1 MSCLLSFAILSTE
14 HTMSGIVLHQYAESP
29 FSEKV
34 RAILG
39 YKGVSYQ
46 SVEIPMIMPRPD
58 TIPLTG
64 GYRKTPVMQIGADVY
79 CDTAIICRVID
90 EIYTENTIY
99 PEERI
104 GMINTV
110 AHWTDTF
117 FFKICVAI
125 AFQPK
130 AAATNP
136 LFKDDSATSAFMA
149 DRAEFSKGS
158 SELGMPF
165 ETAEPHFISHLNQ
178 MDQQLSVGGPFLF
191 GDEPSIADF
200 SNYHNVWFIYTR
212 EALRDYFS
220 PFEHL
225 LAWYEKMVSFGHGN
239 VEMIP
244 GSAALAQAIAAE
256 PEEIMDA
263 AFLDDLQAGQSVSV
277 MPIDY
282 GFQPV
287 VGELLAAG
295 MDEIAVARNDN
306 QVGRI
311 VVHFPRTG
319 FQIME

>member
-1 MSCLLSFAILSTE
+1 
-14 HTMSGIVLHQYAESP
+14 MSGIVLHQYAESP

-34 RAILG
+34 RSLLG

-79 CDTAIICRVID
+79 CDTSIICRVID
-90 EIYTENTIY
+90 EIYPENTIY
-99 PEERI
+99 PEEHLA
-104 GMINTV
+104 MINTV

-117 FFKICVAI
+117 LFKVCVAI

-136 LFKDDSATSAFMA
+136 LFQDESAMSAFMA
-149 DRAEFSKGS
+149 DRADFSKGS

-165 ETAEPHFISHLNQ
+165 ETAEPHFIAHLNQ
-178 MDQQLSVGGPFLF
+178 LDQQLFAGGPFLF
-191 GDEPSIADF
+191 GDKPSIADF
-200 SNYHNVWFIYTR
+200 STFHNVWFIYTR
-212 EALRDYFS
+212 EALRDYFA

-225 LAWYEKMVSFGHGN
+225 VAWYERMVSFGHGN
-239 VEMIP
+239 AEMIL
-244 GSAALAQAIAAE
+244 GKEALDQASASE
-256 PEEIMDA
+256 PEEMMDA
-263 AFLDDLQAGQSVSV
+263 AFLDNFQAGQSVSV

-287 VGELLAAG
+287 IGELLVAG
-295 MDEIAVARNDN
+295 MDEVAVARNND

-319 FQIME
+319 FRVAD

>member
-1 MSCLLSFAILSTE
+1 
-14 HTMSGIVLHQYAESP
+14 MSGIVLHQYAESP

-46 SVEIPMIMPRPD
+46 AVEIPMIMPRPD

-90 EIYTENTIY
+90 EIYPENTIY
-99 PEERI
+99 PEERL

-117 FFKICVAI
+117 FFKVCVAI

-200 SNYHNVWFIYTR
+200 STYHNVWFIYTR

-244 GSAALAQAIAAE
+244 GSAALAQASAAE

>member
-1 MSCLLSFAILSTE
+1 
-14 HTMSGIVLHQYAESP
+14 MSGIVLHQYAESP

-34 RAILG
+34 RSILG

-90 EIYTENTIY
+90 EIYPENTIY
-99 PEERI
+99 PEEHL

-117 FFKICVAI
+117 FFKVSVAI

-136 LFKDDSATSAFMA
+136 LFQDESAMSAFMA

-178 MDQQLSVGGPFLF
+178 LDQQLSVGGPFLF

-200 SNYHNVWFIYTR
+200 STYHNVWFIYTR

-244 GSAALAQAIAAE
+244 GSAALAQASAAE

>member
-1 MSCLLSFAILSTE
+1 
-14 HTMSGIVLHQYAESP
+14 MSGIVLHQYAESP

-46 SVEIPMIMPRPD
+46 AVEIPMIMPRPD

-90 EIYTENTIY
+90 EIYPENTIY
-99 PEERI
+99 PEERL

-117 FFKICVAI
+117 FFKVCVAI

-178 MDQQLSVGGPFLF
+178 LDQQLSVGGPFLF

-200 SNYHNVWFIYTR
+200 STYHNVWFIYTR

-244 GSAALAQAIAAE
+244 GSAALAQASVAE

-295 MDEIAVARNDN
+295 MDEIAVARNDK

>member
-1 MSCLLSFAILSTE
+1 
-14 HTMSGIVLHQYAESP
+14 
-29 FSEKV
+29 
-34 RAILG
+34 
-39 YKGVSYQ
+39 VSYQ
-46 SVEIPMIMPRPD
+46 AVEIPMIMPRPD

-90 EIYTENTIY
+90 EIYPENTIY
-99 PEERI
+99 PEERL

-117 FFKICVAI
+117 FFKVCVAI

-130 AAATNP
+130 AAVTNP
-136 LFKDDSATSAFMA
+136 LFKDDSAMSAFMA

-178 MDQQLSVGGPFLF
+178 LDQQLSVGGPFLF

-200 SNYHNVWFIYTR
+200 STYHNVWFIYTR

-244 GSAALAQAIAAE
+244 GSAALAQASAAE

>member
-1 MSCLLSFAILSTE
+1 
-14 HTMSGIVLHQYAESP
+14 MSGIVLHQYAESP

-46 SVEIPMIMPRPD
+46 AVEIPMIMPRPD

-90 EIYTENTIY
+90 EIYPENTIY
-99 PEERI
+99 PEERL

-117 FFKICVAI
+117 FFKVCVAI

-178 MDQQLSVGGPFLF
+178 LDQQLSVGGPFLF

-200 SNYHNVWFIYTR
+200 STYHNVWFIYTR

-244 GSAALAQAIAAE
+244 GSAALAQASVAE

>member
-1 MSCLLSFAILSTE
+1 
-14 HTMSGIVLHQYAESP
+14 MSGIVLHQYAESP

-46 SVEIPMIMPRPD
+46 AVEIPMIMPRPD

-90 EIYTENTIY
+90 EIYPENTIY
-99 PEERI
+99 PEERL

-117 FFKICVAI
+117 FFKVCVAI

-178 MDQQLSVGGPFLF
+178 LDQQLSVGGPFLF

-200 SNYHNVWFIYTR
+200 STYHNVWFIYTR

-244 GSAALAQAIAAE
+244 GSAALAQASAAE

-263 AFLDDLQAGQSVSV
+263 AFLDDLKAGQSVSV

>member
-1 MSCLLSFAILSTE
+1 
-14 HTMSGIVLHQYAESP
+14 MSGIVLHQYAESP

-46 SVEIPMIMPRPD
+46 AVEIPMIMPRPD

-90 EIYTENTIY
+90 EIYPENTIY
-99 PEERI
+99 PEERL

-117 FFKICVAI
+117 FFKVCVAI

-178 MDQQLSVGGPFLF
+178 LDQQLSVGGPFLF

-200 SNYHNVWFIYTR
+200 STYHNVWFIYTR

-244 GSAALAQAIAAE
+244 GSAALAQASAAE

-263 AFLDDLQAGQSVSV
+263 AFLDDLKAGQSVSV

-295 MDEIAVARNDN
+295 MDEIAVARNDK

>member
-1 MSCLLSFAILSTE
+1 
-14 HTMSGIVLHQYAESP
+14 MSGIVLHQYAESP

-46 SVEIPMIMPRPD
+46 AVEIPMIMPRPD

-90 EIYTENTIY
+90 EIYPENTIY
-99 PEERI
+99 PEERL

-117 FFKICVAI
+117 FFKVCVAI

-130 AAATNP
+130 AAVTNP
-136 LFKDDSATSAFMA
+136 LFKDDSAMSAFMA

-178 MDQQLSVGGPFLF
+178 LDQQLSVGGPFLF

-200 SNYHNVWFIYTR
+200 STYHNVWFIYTR

-244 GSAALAQAIAAE
+244 GSAALAQASAAE

>member
-1 MSCLLSFAILSTE
+1 
-14 HTMSGIVLHQYAESP
+14 MSGIVLHQYAESP

-117 FFKICVAI
+117 FFKVCVAI

-178 MDQQLSVGGPFLF
+178 LDQQLSVGGPFLF

-200 SNYHNVWFIYTR
+200 STYHNVWFIYTR

-244 GSAALAQAIAAE
+244 GSAALAQASAAE

>member
-1 MSCLLSFAILSTE
+1 
-14 HTMSGIVLHQYAESP
+14 MSGIVLHQYAESP

-34 RAILG
+34 RSLLG

-46 SVEIPMIMPRPD
+46 AVEIPMIMPRPD

-90 EIYTENTIY
+90 DIYPDHTIY
-99 PEERI
+99 PEEHLA
-104 GMINTV
+104 MINTV

-117 FFKICVAI
+117 LFKVCVSI
-125 AFQPK
+125 AFQPR

-136 LFKDDSATSAFMA
+136 LFQDENAMSAFMA

-158 SELGMPF
+158 SELGMSF
-165 ETAEPHFISHLNQ
+165 ETAEPHFIAHLNQ
-178 MDQQLSVGGPFLF
+178 LDQQLSAGGPFLF
-191 GDEPSIADF
+191 GDKPCIVDF
-200 SNYHNVWFIYTR
+200 STYHNVWFIYSR
-212 EALRDYFS
+212 EVLRDYFE

-225 LAWYEKMVSFGHGN
+225 VAWYEKMVAFGHGS
-239 VEMIP
+239 VEMIS
-244 GSAALAQAIAAE
+244 GGDALAQASAAE
-256 PEEIMDA
+256 PEEIVDA
-263 AFLDDLQAGQSVSV
+263 AFLDDFQAGQSVSV

-287 VGELLAAG
+287 NGELLAAG
-295 MDEIAVARNDN
+295 MDEIAVARNDD

-319 FQIME
+319 FQVVA

>member
-1 MSCLLSFAILSTE
+1 
-14 HTMSGIVLHQYAESP
+14 MSGIVLHQYAESP

-46 SVEIPMIMPRPD
+46 AVEIPMIMPRPD

-90 EIYTENTIY
+90 EIYPENTIY
-99 PEERI
+99 PEERL

-117 FFKICVAI
+117 FFKVCVAI

-178 MDQQLSVGGPFLF
+178 LDQQLSVGGPFLF

-200 SNYHNVWFIYTR
+200 STYHNVWFIYTR

-244 GSAALAQAIAAE
+244 GSAALAQASAAE

>member
-1 MSCLLSFAILSTE
+1 
-14 HTMSGIVLHQYAESP
+14 MSGIVLHQYAESP

-46 SVEIPMIMPRPD
+46 AVEIPMIMPRPD

-99 PEERI
+99 PEERT

-117 FFKICVAI
+117 FFKVCVAI

-136 LFKDDSATSAFMA
+136 LFKDDSAMSAFMA

-178 MDQQLSVGGPFLF
+178 LDQQLSVGGPFLF

-200 SNYHNVWFIYTR
+200 STYHNVWFIYTR

-244 GSAALAQAIAAE
+244 GAAALAQASVAE

-295 MDEIAVARNDN
+295 MDEIAVARNDK

>member
-1 MSCLLSFAILSTE
+1 
-14 HTMSGIVLHQYAESP
+14 MSGIVLHQYAESP

-46 SVEIPMIMPRPD
+46 AVEIPMIMPRPD

-90 EIYTENTIY
+90 EIYPENTIY
-99 PEERI
+99 PEERL

-117 FFKICVAI
+117 FFKVCVAI

-136 LFKDDSATSAFMA
+136 LFKDDTATSAFMA

-178 MDQQLSVGGPFLF
+178 LDQQLSVGGPFLF

-200 SNYHNVWFIYTR
+200 STYHNVWFIYTR

-244 GSAALAQAIAAE
+244 GSAALAQASAAE

>member
-14 HTMSGIVLHQYAESP
+14 YTMSGIVLHQYAESP

-46 SVEIPMIMPRPD
+46 AVEIPMIMPRPD

-90 EIYTENTIY
+90 EIYPENTIY
-99 PEERI
+99 PEERL

-117 FFKICVAI
+117 FFKVCVAI

-178 MDQQLSVGGPFLF
+178 LDQQLSVGGPFLF

-200 SNYHNVWFIYTR
+200 STYHNVWFIYTR

-244 GSAALAQAIAAE
+244 GSAALAQASVAE

-263 AFLDDLQAGQSVSV
+263 AFLDDLKAGQSVSV

-295 MDEIAVARNDN
+295 MDEIAVARNDK

>member
-1 MSCLLSFAILSTE
+1 
-14 HTMSGIVLHQYAESP
+14 MSGIVLHQYAESP

-46 SVEIPMIMPRPD
+46 AVEIPMIMPRPD

-90 EIYTENTIY
+90 EIYPENTIY
-99 PEERI
+99 PEERL

-117 FFKICVAI
+117 FFKVCVAI

-178 MDQQLSVGGPFLF
+178 LDQQLSVGGPFLF

-200 SNYHNVWFIYTR
+200 STYHNVWFIYTR

-244 GSAALAQAIAAE
+244 GSAALAQASVAE

-263 AFLDDLQAGQSVSV
+263 AFLDDLKAGQSVSV

-295 MDEIAVARNDN
+295 MDEIAVARNDK

>member
-1 MSCLLSFAILSTE
+1 MI
-14 HTMSGIVLHQYAESP
+14 GIVLHQYAESP

-34 RAILG
+34 RLMLG
-39 YKGVSYQ
+39 YKGASYQ
-46 SVEIPMIMPRPD
+46 TVEIPMIMPRPD
-58 TIPLTG
+58 TMPLTG

-90 EIYTENTIY
+90 EIYPENTIY
-99 PEERI
+99 PEEHLA
-104 GMINTV
+104 MINTV

-117 FFKICVAI
+117 FFKVCVAI

-136 LFKDDSATSAFMA
+136 LFQDESAMSAFMA

-165 ETAEPHFISHLNQ
+165 ETAEPHFIAHLSQ
-178 MDQQLSVGGPFLF
+178 LDQQLAAGGPFLF
-191 GDEPSIADF
+191 GDKPCIADF
-200 SNYHNVWFIYTR
+200 STYHNVWFIYTR
-212 EALRDYFS
+212 EALRDYFA

-225 LAWYEKMVSFGHGN
+225 VAWYEKMLSFGHGDRD
-239 VEMIP
+239 MIS
-244 GSAALAQAIAAE
+244 GEDGLAQANSSE
-256 PEEIMDA
+256 PEEMVEA
-263 AFLDDLQAGQSVSV
+263 AFLDNFQAGQPVSV

-287 VGELLAAG
+287 TGELLAAG
-295 MDEIAVARNDN
+295 LDEIAVARTDD

-311 VVHFPRTG
+311 VVHFPRAG
-319 FQIME
+319 FQVVK

>member
-1 MSCLLSFAILSTE
+1 
-14 HTMSGIVLHQYAESP
+14 MSGIVLHQYAESP

-34 RAILG
+34 RSILG

-58 TIPLTG
+58 TMPLTG

-90 EIYTENTIY
+90 EIYPENTIY
-99 PEERI
+99 PEEHL

-117 FFKICVAI
+117 LFKVCVAI

-136 LFKDDSATSAFMA
+136 LFQDESAMSAFMA

-178 MDQQLSVGGPFLF
+178 LDQQLSVGGPFLF

-200 SNYHNVWFIYTR
+200 STYHNVWFIYTR

-244 GSAALAQAIAAE
+244 GSAALAQASAAE

>member
-1 MSCLLSFAILSTE
+1 
-14 HTMSGIVLHQYAESP
+14 MSGIVLHQYAQSP

-34 RAILG
+34 RSLLG

-90 EIYTENTIY
+90 EIYPEKTIY
-99 PEERI
+99 PEEHLA
-104 GMINTV
+104 MINTV

-117 FFKICVAI
+117 LFKVCVSI

-136 LFKDDSATSAFMA
+136 LFQDEKTMSAFMA

-158 SELGMPF
+158 SELGMSF
-165 ETAEPHFISHLNQ
+165 ETAEPHFIAHLNQ
-178 MDQQLSVGGPFLF
+178 LDQQLSAGGPFLF
-191 GDEPSIADF
+191 GDKPSIADF
-200 SNYHNVWFIYTR
+200 STFHNMWFIYTR
-212 EALRDYFS
+212 EVLRDYFT

-225 LAWYEKMVSFGHGN
+225 VAWYEKMVSFGHGN
-239 VEMIP
+239 VESIP
-244 GSAALAQAIAAE
+244 GKDALAQARASE
-256 PEEIMDA
+256 PEEMVDA
-263 AFLDDLQAGQSVSV
+263 AFLDDFQAGQSVSV

-287 VGELLAAG
+287 IGELLTAG
-295 MDEIAVARNDN
+295 MDEIAVARNDD

-319 FQIME
+319 FQVVE

>member
-1 MSCLLSFAILSTE
+1 M
-14 HTMSGIVLHQYAESP
+14 
-29 FSEKV
+29 
-34 RAILG
+34 
-39 YKGVSYQ
+39 
-46 SVEIPMIMPRPD
+46 
-58 TIPLTG
+58 
-64 GYRKTPVMQIGADVY
+64 
-79 CDTAIICRVID
+79 
-90 EIYTENTIY
+90 
-99 PEERI
+99 
-104 GMINTV
+104 
-110 AHWTDTF
+110 
-117 FFKICVAI
+117 
-125 AFQPK
+125 
-130 AAATNP
+130 
-136 LFKDDSATSAFMA
+136 SAFMA
-149 DRAEFSKGS
+149 DRAAFSKGS

-178 MDQQLSVGGPFLF
+178 LDQQLSVGGPFLF

-200 SNYHNVWFIYTR
+200 STYHNVWFIYTR

-244 GSAALAQAIAAE
+244 GSAALAQASAAE

>member
-1 MSCLLSFAILSTE
+1 
-14 HTMSGIVLHQYAESP
+14 MSGIVLHQYAESP

-46 SVEIPMIMPRPD
+46 AVEIPMIMPRPD

-90 EIYTENTIY
+90 EIYPENTIY
-99 PEERI
+99 PEERL

-117 FFKICVAI
+117 FFKVCVAI

-178 MDQQLSVGGPFLF
+178 LDQQLSVGGPFLF

-200 SNYHNVWFIYTR
+200 STYHNVWFIYTR

-244 GSAALAQAIAAE
+244 GSAALAQASVAE

-263 AFLDDLQAGQSVSV
+263 AFLDDLKAGQSVSV

>member
-1 MSCLLSFAILSTE
+1 
-14 HTMSGIVLHQYAESP
+14 MSGIVLHQYAESP

-90 EIYTENTIY
+90 EIYPENTIY
-99 PEERI
+99 PEERL

-117 FFKICVAI
+117 FFKVCVAI

-178 MDQQLSVGGPFLF
+178 LDQQLSVGGPFLF

-200 SNYHNVWFIYTR
+200 STYHNVWFIYTR

-244 GSAALAQAIAAE
+244 GSAALAQASAAE

>member
-14 HTMSGIVLHQYAESP
+14 YTMSGIVLHQYAESP

-90 EIYTENTIY
+90 EIYPENTIY
-99 PEERI
+99 PEERL

-117 FFKICVAI
+117 FFKVCVAI

-178 MDQQLSVGGPFLF
+178 LDQQLSVGGPFLF

-200 SNYHNVWFIYTR
+200 STYHNVWFIYTR

-244 GSAALAQAIAAE
+244 GSAALAQASAAE

>member
-1 MSCLLSFAILSTE
+1 
-14 HTMSGIVLHQYAESP
+14 MSGIVLHQYAESP

-46 SVEIPMIMPRPD
+46 AVEIPMIMPRPD

-90 EIYTENTIY
+90 EIYPENTIY
-99 PEERI
+99 PEECL

-117 FFKICVAI
+117 FFKVCVAI

-130 AAATNP
+130 AAVTNP
-136 LFKDDSATSAFMA
+136 LFKDDSAMSAFMA

-178 MDQQLSVGGPFLF
+178 LDQQLSVGGPFLF

-200 SNYHNVWFIYTR
+200 STYHNVWFIYTR

-244 GSAALAQAIAAE
+244 GSAALAQASAAE

>member
-1 MSCLLSFAILSTE
+1 
-14 HTMSGIVLHQYAESP
+14 MSGIVLHQYAESP

-34 RAILG
+34 RSLLG

-46 SVEIPMIMPRPD
+46 SVEIPMIMPRPE

-79 CDTAIICRVID
+79 CDTSIICRVID
-90 EIYTENTIY
+90 EIYPENTIY
-99 PEERI
+99 PEEHLA
-104 GMINTV
+104 MINTV

-117 FFKICVAI
+117 LFKVCVAI

-136 LFKDDSATSAFMA
+136 LFQDESAMSAFMA
-149 DRAEFSKGS
+149 DRADFSKGS

-165 ETAEPHFISHLNQ
+165 ETAEPHFIGHLNQ
-178 MDQQLSVGGPFLF
+178 LDQQLFSGGPFLF
-191 GDEPSIADF
+191 GDKPSIADF
-200 SNYHNVWFIYTR
+200 STYHNVWFIYTR
-212 EALRDYFS
+212 EALRDYFA

-225 LAWYEKMVSFGHGN
+225 VAWYERMVSFGHGN
-239 VEMIP
+239 AEMIL
-244 GSAALAQAIAAE
+244 GKEALDQASASE
-256 PEEIMDA
+256 PEEMMDA
-263 AFLDDLQAGQSVSV
+263 AFLDNFQAGQSVSV

-287 VGELLAAG
+287 IGELLVAG
-295 MDEIAVARNDN
+295 MDEVAVARNND

-319 FQIME
+319 FRVSGC

>member
-1 MSCLLSFAILSTE
+1 
-14 HTMSGIVLHQYAESP
+14 MSGIVLHQYAESP

-46 SVEIPMIMPRPD
+46 AVEIPMIMPRPD

-90 EIYTENTIY
+90 EIYPENTIY
-99 PEERI
+99 PEERL

-117 FFKICVAI
+117 FFKVCVAI

-130 AAATNP
+130 AAVTNP
-136 LFKDDSATSAFMA
+136 LFKDDSAMSAFMA

-178 MDQQLSVGGPFLF
+178 LDQQLSVGGPFLF

-200 SNYHNVWFIYTR
+200 STYHNVWFIYTR

-244 GSAALAQAIAAE
+244 GSAALAQASVAE

-263 AFLDDLQAGQSVSV
+263 AFLDDLKAGQSVSV

-295 MDEIAVARNDN
+295 MDEIAVARNDK

>member
-1 MSCLLSFAILSTE
+1 
-14 HTMSGIVLHQYAESP
+14 MSGIVLHQYAESP

-46 SVEIPMIMPRPD
+46 AVEIPMIMPRPD

-90 EIYTENTIY
+90 EIYPENTIY
-99 PEERI
+99 PEERL

-117 FFKICVAI
+117 FFKVCVAI

-178 MDQQLSVGGPFLF
+178 LDQQLSVGGPFLF

-200 SNYHNVWFIYTR
+200 STYHNVWFIYTR

-244 GSAALAQAIAAE
+244 GSAALAQASAAE

-295 MDEIAVARNDN
+295 MDEIAVARNDK

>member
-14 HTMSGIVLHQYAESP
+14 YTMSGIVLHQYAESP

-46 SVEIPMIMPRPD
+46 AVEIPMIMPRPD

-90 EIYTENTIY
+90 EIYPENTIY
-99 PEERI
+99 PEERL

-117 FFKICVAI
+117 FFKVCVAI

-130 AAATNP
+130 AAVTNP
-136 LFKDDSATSAFMA
+136 LFKDDSAMSAFMA

-178 MDQQLSVGGPFLF
+178 LDQQLSVGGPFLF

-200 SNYHNVWFIYTR
+200 STYHNVWFIYTR

-244 GSAALAQAIAAE
+244 GSAALAQASAAE

-295 MDEIAVARNDN
+295 MDEIAVARNDK

>member
-1 MSCLLSFAILSTE
+1 
-14 HTMSGIVLHQYAESP
+14 MSGIVLHQYAESP

-34 RAILG
+34 RLILG

-90 EIYTENTIY
+90 EIYPENTIY
-99 PEERI
+99 PEERL

-200 SNYHNVWFIYTR
+200 STYHNVWFIYTR

>member
-1 MSCLLSFAILSTE
+1 
-14 HTMSGIVLHQYAESP
+14 MSGIVLHQYAESP

-34 RAILG
+34 RSILG

-90 EIYTENTIY
+90 EIYPEDTIY
-99 PEERI
+99 PEEHL

-117 FFKICVAI
+117 FFKVCVAI

-136 LFKDDSATSAFMA
+136 LFQDDSAMSAFMA
-149 DRAEFSKGS
+149 DRAAFSKGS
-158 SELGMPF
+158 SELGMAF
-165 ETAEPHFISHLNQ
+165 ETAEPHFIGHLNQ
-178 MDQQLSVGGPFLF
+178 LDQQLSVGGPFLF
-191 GDEPSIADF
+191 GDKPSIADF
-200 SNYHNVWFIYTR
+200 STYHNVWFLYTR

-225 LAWYEKMVSFGHGN
+225 MAWYKKMVSFGHGD

-244 GSAALAQAIAAE
+244 GSEALAQASASE
-256 PEEIMDA
+256 PEEMMDA
-263 AFLDDLQAGQSVSV
+263 AFLDNFQAGQLVSV

-287 VGELLAAG
+287 IGGLLAAG
-295 MDEIAVARNDN
+295 MDEIAVVRNDD

-319 FQIME
+319 FQVFE